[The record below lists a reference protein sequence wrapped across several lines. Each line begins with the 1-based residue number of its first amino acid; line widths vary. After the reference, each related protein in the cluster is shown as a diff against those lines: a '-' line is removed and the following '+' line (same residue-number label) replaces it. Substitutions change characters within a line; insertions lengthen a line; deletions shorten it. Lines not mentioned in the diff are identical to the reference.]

1 MAYLEKLSLP
11 IFEGGLREVATL
23 EIPPIAER
31 QLAMARLLGVV
42 RCLPR
47 KGLADQRQD
56 EERPQSERQP
66 VVSQAPSQA

>member
-1 MAYLEKLSLP
+1 
-11 IFEGGLREVATL
+11 VATL
-23 EIPPIAER
+23 EIAPIAER
-31 QLAMARLLGVV
+31 QLAMACLLGVV

-66 VVSQAPSQA
+66 VVSQAPSQV